1 MMIYLTLNLETW
13 HKIFLNNF
21 SCAKWRHLKTIFVFL
36 GCELKNVY
44 NLAHYR
50 KLNEC
55 SGSGGGTNG
64 INLT

>member
-50 KLNEC
+50 KLMNVLALV
-55 SGSGGGTNG
+55 SVQMAS
-64 INLT
+64 I